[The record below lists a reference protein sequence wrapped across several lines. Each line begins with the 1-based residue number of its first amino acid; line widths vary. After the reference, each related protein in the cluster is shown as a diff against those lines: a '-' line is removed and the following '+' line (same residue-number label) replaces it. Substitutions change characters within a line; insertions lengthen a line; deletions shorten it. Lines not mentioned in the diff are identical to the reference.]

1 MNCPYYPKM
10 KTAILN
16 NIKIMFKTKNIK
28 NFIMTFLLSALSIII
43 ISIISALLPIAP
55 SDQSFANID
64 KISVEVLGIKTFPT
78 GFQYENTEV
87 GGLSGITYDR
97 QADIYYAISDDR
109 STKTPARFYQL
120 KIDVKSL
127 ENQPLNTANLPSPNI
142 QFQKVHNLLD
152 ENRQLY
158 PPSTID
164 PEGIAF
170 HQTTQTLWISSEGD
184 TAQKIQPAIQEL
196 TNRGEHLRDLS
207 LDDKFLIRENS
218 GVRNNL
224 SLESSSISPDD
235 HYLFTANE
243 NALVQ
248 DGDIATLKQGSFC
261 RIVQY
266 DLLTHQPTQEFL
278 YLTDSIIGQAIN
290 SQINLN
296 TDTNGIADLLA
307 INDHQLIVLERSFA
321 LNIGNVIQL
330 FLVNLTGAE
339 PIKNIPSL
347 KNYAGT
353 IPPLAKKL
361 LWQMQK
367 FNNESN
373 DGINDL
379 IIDNIEG
386 MTFGPNFDDGSQ
398 SLILVSDNNFQ
409 SMQST
414 QFWILKVK
422 GLV

>member
-1 MNCPYYPKM
+1 M
-10 KTAILN
+10 L
-16 NIKIMFKTKNIK
+16 KNK
-28 NFIMTFLLSALSIII
+28 NLKKLTMTFFLSSLSIII
-43 ISIISALLPIAP
+43 ISILSTLMPISL
-55 SDQSFANID
+55 SDQSFANTD
-64 KISVEVLGIKTFPT
+64 KITIEVLGVKTLPT
-78 GFQYENTEV
+78 GFQYENTEI
-87 GGLSGITYDR
+87 GGLSGITYD
-97 QADIYYAISDDR
+97 QQSDIYYAISDDR
-109 STKTPARFYQL
+109 STKAPARFYQL

-127 ENQPLNTANLPSPNI
+127 ENRQLKTANLPSPPI
-142 QFQKVHNLLD
+142 EFQKVYSLLAD
-152 ENRQLY
+152 NRQPY
-158 PPSTID
+158 PPSAID

-170 HQTTQTLWISSEGD
+170 NQTTQTLWITSEGD

-196 TNRGEHLRDLS
+196 TNRGEHLKDLS

-266 DLLTHQPTQEFL
+266 DLLTNQPTQEFL
-278 YLTDSIIGQAIN
+278 YLTDPIIGQAIN

-307 INDHQLIVLERSFA
+307 INNHQLIVLERSFA
-321 LNIGNVIQL
+321 LNTGNVIQL

-339 PIKNIPSL
+339 TIENIASL
-347 KNYAGT
+347 KSHAGK
-353 IPPLAKKL
+353 IQPLDKKL

-367 FNNESN
+367 FNNVINNGTN
-373 DGINDL
+373 DGSTDL
-379 IIDNIEG
+379 IIDNVEG
-386 MTFGPNFDDGSQ
+386 ITFGPKLTDGSQ
-398 SLILVSDNNFQ
+398 SLVLVSDNNFQ

-414 QFWILKVK
+414 QFWVLKVK

>member
-1 MNCPYYPKM
+1 M
-10 KTAILN
+10 
-16 NIKIMFKTKNIK
+16 
-28 NFIMTFLLSALSIII
+28 I
-43 ISIISALLPIAP
+43 ISIISALLPIAS
-55 SDQSFANID
+55 SDQSFANTE
-64 KISVEVLGIKTFPT
+64 KITVEVLGVKTFPT
-78 GFQYENTEV
+78 GFQYDNTEV

-109 STKTPARFYQL
+109 STKAPSRFYQL

-127 ENQPLNTANLPSPNI
+127 ENQQLNTTNLATPAI
-142 QFQKVHNLLD
+142 EFQKVHSLLD
-152 ENRQLY
+152 KNRQPY

-170 HQTTQTLWISSEGD
+170 NQTTQTLLISSEGD
-184 TAQKIQPAIQEL
+184 TTQKIQPAIQEF
-196 TNRGEHLRDLS
+196 TNRGEHLKDLT
-207 LDDKFLIRENS
+207 LNDKFLIRENS

-224 SLESSSISPDD
+224 SLESSTISPNN

-243 NALVQ
+243 NALIQ
-248 DGDIATLKQGSFC
+248 DGNIATLKQGSLC

-266 DLLTHQPTQEFL
+266 DLLTYQPTQEFL
-278 YLTDSIIGQAIN
+278 YLTYPIIGQAIN

-296 TDTNGIADLLA
+296 TDTNGITDLLA
-307 INDHQLIVLERSFA
+307 INDHELIVLERSFA
-321 LNIGNVIQL
+321 LNTGNVIQL

-339 PIKNIPSL
+339 TIKNIPSL
-347 KNYAGT
+347 KSYAG
-353 IPPLAKKL
+353 IIQPLEKKL

-367 FNNESN
+367 FNNGTNDGTN

-386 MTFGPNFDDGSQ
+386 ITFGPKFSDGSQ

-409 SMQST
+409 SVQST

>member
-1 MNCPYYPKM
+1 M
-10 KTAILN
+10 KTAIIN
-16 NIKIMFKTKNIK
+16 NIKIMSRNKNLK
-28 NFIMTFLLSALSIII
+28 KFIITFLLSTVSIII
-43 ISIISALLPIAP
+43 ISIISTLLPISP
-55 SDQSFANID
+55 SDQSFANTD
-64 KISVEVLGIKTFPT
+64 KISVEVLGVKTFPT

-97 QADIYYAISDDR
+97 QSDIYYAISDDR
-109 STKTPARFYQL
+109 STKAPAHFYQL

-127 ENQPLNTANLPSPNI
+127 ENQSLNTPNLPSPNI
-142 QFQKVHNLLD
+142 EFQKVYSLLN
-152 ENRQLY
+152 ENRQSY

-170 HQTTQTLWISSEGD
+170 HQTTQTLFISSEGD
-184 TAQKIQPAIQEL
+184 TSQKIQPAIQEL
-196 TNRGEHLRDLS
+196 TNTGEHLKDLT

-224 SLESSSISPDD
+224 SLESSTISPDD

-243 NALVQ
+243 NALLQ
-248 DGDIATLKQGSFC
+248 DGDIATLKQGSLC

-266 DLLTHQPTQEFL
+266 DLLTNQPSKEFL
-278 YLTDSIIGQAIN
+278 YLTDPIIGQAIN

-307 INDHQLIVLERSFA
+307 INDQQLIVLERSFA
-321 LNIGNVIQL
+321 LNTGNVIQL

-339 PIKNIPSL
+339 SIKNIPSL
-347 KNYAGT
+347 KSHAST
-353 IPPLAKKL
+353 IQPLGKKL

-367 FNNESN
+367 FNNVTNNET
-373 DGINDL
+373 NDL

-386 MTFGPNFDDGSQ
+386 ITFGPKFSDGGQ

-414 QFWILKVK
+414 QFWVLKVK